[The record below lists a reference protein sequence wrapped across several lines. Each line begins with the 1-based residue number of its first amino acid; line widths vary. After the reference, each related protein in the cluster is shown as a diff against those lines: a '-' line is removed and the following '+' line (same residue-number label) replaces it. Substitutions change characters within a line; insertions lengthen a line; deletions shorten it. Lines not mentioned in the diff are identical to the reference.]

1 LITRKLKKIL
11 IVNLENCDSVEDS
24 GNESRPVLKE
34 EKGCQNDK
42 GLENSSREKRFKNI
56 TQLFFI

>member
-1 LITRKLKKIL
+1 L
-11 IVNLENCDSVEDS
+11 IVHLENCDSVEDS

-34 EKGCQNDK
+34 EKSCQNDK